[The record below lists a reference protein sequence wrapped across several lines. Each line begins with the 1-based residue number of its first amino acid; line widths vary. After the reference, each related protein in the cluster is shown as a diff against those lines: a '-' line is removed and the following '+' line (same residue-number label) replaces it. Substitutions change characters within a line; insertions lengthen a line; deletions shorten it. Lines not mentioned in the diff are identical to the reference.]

1 MTNKLVLAWPVGVK
15 QHEWQAGSQFGAG
28 ETAPVAGS
36 QSVWCQ
42 TDRSLCCP
50 GKGHLMEISSYDGPG
65 YITGYKCDACGD

>member
-15 QHEWQAGSQFGAG
+15 QHEWQAVSLVLAKQHEWQAVSQFG
-28 ETAPVAGS
+28 
-36 QSVWCQ
+36 CQ
-42 TDRSLCCP
+42 TDRSLCCA